1 MMSKTRVLW
10 DDVVDV
16 LNEQQSTI
24 TALKEK
30 NEQLQKTIDDL
41 QKVIRGDKN
50 DSNV

>member
-24 TALKEK
+24 TTLKEK